1 MHIASPVPGQPRRS
15 WSARLAASDALTA
28 VLFLLPSVII
38 LGAFSFY
45 PILDVLRLS
54 LYKWDNMGPVQT
66 WIGLDNFR
74 SLLGSDRFWN
84 SLLVTFEY
92 ALVVTAASILAGL
105 LLAVLLNGRW
115 LVARSLW
122 RSLYFLPTITPT
134 VAAAMVWLL
143 LFNPNI
149 GYVNVVL
156 RRVGVPGPNWLGDA
170 AWALPTVMLLGIWRR
185 VGFNLVIYLAAL
197 QSLATEHYE
206 AAEVDGANAWQRFV
220 YLTVPLVRPTTA
232 MLVVLGIIDSFL
244 VFDQIMVLTRGGP
257 AGATEV
263 IGYLMYLNAFSFF
276 KMGYGAAIAVVM
288 LIVIAVLTLVQWR
301 LGGFGA
307 SDNVTQE

>member
-1 MHIASPVPGQPRRS
+1 MQIDSPMQGRPRRT
-15 WSARLAASDALTA
+15 WSARLAGSDVPAA
-28 VLFLLPSVII
+28 VLFLLPSVVI
-38 LGAFSFY
+38 LGVFSFY
-45 PILDVLRLS
+45 PIFDVIRLS
-54 LYKWDNMGPVQT
+54 LYKWDNMGPVRT
-66 WIGLDNFR
+66 FVGSDNFR
-74 SLLGSDRFWN
+74 SLLTSARFWN

-92 ALVVTAASILAGL
+92 ALVVTAASIVAGL
-105 LLAVLLNGRW
+105 LLAVLLNARW
-115 LVARSLW
+115 LVARSVW
-122 RSLYFLPTITPT
+122 RSLYYLPTITPT

-149 GYVNVVL
+149 GYVNVLL
-156 RRVGVPGPNWLGDA
+156 RGVGLPGPNWLGDA
-170 AWALPTVMLLGIWRR
+170 AWALPTIMLLGIWRR

-220 YLTVPLVRPTTA
+220 YLTVPLVNPTTA
-232 MLVVLGIIDSFL
+232 MLLVLGIIDSFL

-288 LIVIAVLTLVQWR
+288 LVVIAVLTLVQWR

-307 SDNVTQE
+307 SDSVTQE

>member
-1 MHIASPVPGQPRRS
+1 MQSVSASSGRPRRTL
-15 WSARLAASDALTA
+15 WARLAGSDILTA
-28 VLFLLPSVII
+28 VLFLLPSVVI
-38 LGAFSFY
+38 LSAFSFY
-45 PILDVLRLS
+45 PIFDVLRLS
-54 LYKWDNMGPVQT
+54 LYKWDNMGPVRT
-66 WIGLDNFR
+66 FIGFDNFR
-74 SLLGSDRFWN
+74 SLLGSERFWN

-92 ALVVTAASILAGL
+92 ALVVTAASIAAGL
-105 LLAVLLNGRW
+105 LLAVLLNARW
-115 LVARSLW
+115 LAARSVW
-122 RSLYFLPTITPT
+122 RSLYYLPTVTPT

-149 GYVNVVL
+149 GYANVLL
-156 RRVGVPGPNWLGDA
+156 RSVGLPGPNWLGDA
-170 AWALPTVMLLGIWRR
+170 AWALPTIMLLGIWRR

-220 YLTVPLVRPTTA
+220 YLTVPLVNPTTA

-288 LIVIAVLTLVQWR
+288 LVVIAVLTLVQWR

-307 SDNVTQE
+307 SDSVSQE